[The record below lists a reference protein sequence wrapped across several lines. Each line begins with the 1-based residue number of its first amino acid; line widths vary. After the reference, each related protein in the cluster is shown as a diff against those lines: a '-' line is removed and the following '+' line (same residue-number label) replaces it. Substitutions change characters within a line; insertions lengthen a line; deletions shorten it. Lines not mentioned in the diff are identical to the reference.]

1 MSNRLGKGL
10 EALFK
15 ENVQFSEEVQENETV
30 VELELSLLKKNPFQ
44 PRRAFDDEKI
54 NELAQSIRE
63 HGVLQPIIVTKIK
76 DGQGYYIVAG
86 ERRYRACQ
94 KLGLITIP
102 AIVRDIDYRLMAE
115 IALLENLQRED
126 LNIIEEAS
134 AYKLLIEQYELTQQ
148 ELADRIGKSRAHIAN
163 TLRILN
169 LPDAVKT
176 MLIDGDIEFGHA
188 KILVGLNDPIMIIE
202 LAKRIKEDNLSVRAL
217 EELVNEITKEKT
229 KKHVKKVKRDPNIE
243 FLEEQLCKVFGTKIQ
258 VITKD
263 KGGKLII
270 DYHDAEDFNRILR
283 LMHLEDIVNII
294 D

>member
-229 KKHVKKVKRDPNIE
+229 KKHVKKVKRNPNIE

>member
-102 AIVRDIDYRLMAE
+102 AIVRDTDYRLMAE

>member
-217 EELVNEITKEKT
+217 EELVNEMTKEKT
-229 KKHVKKVKRDPNIE
+229 KKHVKKVKRNPNIE

>member
-188 KILVGLNDPIMIIE
+188 KILVGLKDPIMIIE

>member
-270 DYHDAEDFNRILR
+270 DYHDDEDFNRILR

>member
-30 VELELSLLKKNPFQ
+30 VELELSLLRKNPFQ

>member
-217 EELVNEITKEKT
+217 EELVNEMTKEKT